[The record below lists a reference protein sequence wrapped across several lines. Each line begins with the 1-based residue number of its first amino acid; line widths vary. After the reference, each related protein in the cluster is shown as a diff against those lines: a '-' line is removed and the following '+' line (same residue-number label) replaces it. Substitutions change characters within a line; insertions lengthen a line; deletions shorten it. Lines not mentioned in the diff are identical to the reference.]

1 MTTHADPPEML
12 DDGLLTI
19 DELALA
25 TGLTVRTTRY
35 YASLGLLP
43 APLRRG
49 RMAYY
54 GPVHLGRLQLIRT
67 LQEQGYTLAAIE
79 RHLATVPMDASTEE
93 IAVQRALISAWHP
106 GPVQTLSRGELEEL
120 AGRSLSESDLA
131 DLALIG
137 AITGSDEGGYEVLPL
152 TERAVETLD
161 LGTPI
166 DAIVEA
172 NTAVRTHMEALADEL
187 TRILHERVL
196 PGLHARPDAAEGS
209 AQAERVARTV
219 ANLRS
224 LTLDAIVLGFQRA
237 ANQVA
242 LKSLTLDPPPERRAR

>member
-1 MTTHADPPEML
+1 MTARAEASAVMEED
-12 DDGLLTI
+12 LLTI

-43 APLRRG
+43 VPLRRG

-54 GPVHLGRLQLIRT
+54 GPEHLGRLQLIRT

-79 RHLATVPMDASTEE
+79 RHLATVPMDSTIEE
-93 IAVQRALISAWHP
+93 IAVQRALIAAWHT
-106 GPVQTLSRGELEEL
+106 GPVQTMGRAELEEL
-120 AGRSLSESDLA
+120 AGRALSERDLA
-131 DLALIG
+131 DLARIG
-137 AITGSDEGGYEVLPL
+137 AVVHNPDGSFEVLPL

-172 NTAVRTHMEALADEL
+172 NVAVRKHMAGLADEL

-196 PGLHARPDAAEGS
+196 PELQGRPDGPES
-209 AQAERVARTV
+209 ADRVERTV
-219 ANLRS
+219 SNLRS

-242 LKSLTLDPPPERRAR
+242 LKSLTLDPAAEPGDQQA